1 MISYEQ
7 AQKAGK
13 IFLLLEITSLNWVL
27 LKNYENHNQQYTNL
41 KIIPKENNFVVSYP
55 TAIVSLFK

>member
-13 IFLLLEITSLNWVL
+13 IFLLLEILSLNWVL
-27 LKNYENHNQQYTNL
+27 LKNYENHHQQYTNL
-41 KIIPKENNFVVSYP
+41 KIIP
-55 TAIVSLFK
+55 